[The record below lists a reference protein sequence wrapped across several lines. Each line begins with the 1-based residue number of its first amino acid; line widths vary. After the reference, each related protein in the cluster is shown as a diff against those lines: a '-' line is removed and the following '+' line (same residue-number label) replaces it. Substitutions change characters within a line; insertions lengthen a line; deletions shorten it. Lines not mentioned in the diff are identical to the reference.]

1 MKNVGYEDGRQRSS
15 EGSDVGRKQWI
26 IIVLFILALL
36 SISLFFL
43 LRFTTNRI
51 P

>member
-15 EGSDVGRKQWI
+15 EGNDAGKKQWI
-26 IIVLFILALL
+26 IVVLFILAIL

-43 LRFTTNRI
+43 LRFTSERI